1 MSVVSPGTLTMIK
14 DFAPIITFVLGFLT
28 SRLFMTRK
36 ERADVSQKWFEN
48 SRSLMERQEET
59 FQKYTAAITS
69 YMNCEKKDEVDY
81 FISIA
86 TTGETYFYQLRI
98 ASDAIMSG
106 HVTPSAR
113 DNTLVPKI
121 REATEKTLPEHYDVL
136 DQIANRK
143 GFRYDGVLDRRNYA
157 SLYSV
162 VEKYGHLAH

>member
-1 MSVVSPGTLTMIK
+1 VSIVSPATFTMIK
-14 DFAPIITFVLGFLT
+14 DSAPIITFVLGFLT

-59 FQKYTAAITS
+59 FQKYASAITS
-69 YMNCEKKDEVDY
+69 YLNCEKKDEIDY

-86 TTGETYFYQLRI
+86 TAGETYFYQLRI

-106 HVTPSAR
+106 HVTSSAR
-113 DNTLVPKI
+113 DNTLIPKI
-121 REATEKTLPEHYDVL
+121 KEATEKTLPEHYEVL
-136 DQIANRK
+136 NDIAAK
-143 GFRYDGVLDRRNYA
+143 KDFRYDGILERRNYA

-162 VEKYGHLAH
+162 VEKYGHLVH